1 MKIFDSSELNKV
13 SEDWGSS
20 VKMFENKSTKVE
32 IGLFSVDAGKGMA
45 MHGHKDADEFI
56 FILDGEANFV
66 VDEKEVKLGK
76 GSAILI
82 PKEVQH
88 RAFNNNEK
96 PYKCLYIVC
105 PLE

>member
-1 MKIFDSSELNKV
+1 M
-13 SEDWGSS
+13 
-20 VKMFENKSTKVE
+20 T
-32 IGLFSVDAGKGMA
+32 

-56 FILDGEANFV
+56 FVLDGEANFE
-66 VDEKEVKLGK
+66 VDEKEIKLGK

-82 PKEVQH
+82 PKQVQH

-96 PYKCLYIVC
+96 TCLCLYVVC